1 MIVIGI
7 DPGLSGALVAL
18 KKSDWSVL
26 GCTRMPVAPDLGKSI
41 VDAHAFREF
50 VASWQ
55 EQDDVHAVIERVH
68 AMPTDGSTQAFS
80 FGMAYGSA
88 LTILSVMGVP
98 HTKVT
103 PQAWKKGSGTAK
115 GPGAIEGLPENPTDE
130 EKKAHK
136 SRVSAAKR
144 KAKDI
149 ARGRA
154 IELWPAWDKLR
165 TVEAGQAFADAAL
178 IARFGGVQ

>member
-7 DPGLSGALVAL
+7 DPGTSGALVAL
-18 KKSDWSVL
+18 NKSDWRIL
-26 GCTRMPVAPDLGKSI
+26 GSTRMPVAPDLTKTI

-55 EQDDVHAVIERVH
+55 EQDDVQVVIERVH
-68 AMPTDGSTQAFS
+68 SMPTDGSAQAFS

-88 LTILSVMGVP
+88 LSILAVMGVAV
-98 HTKVT
+98 TKVT
-103 PQAWKKGSGTAK
+103 PQAWKKASGTTK
-115 GPGAIEGLPENPTDE
+115 GPGAITGLPENPTDE

-136 SRVSAAKR
+136 ARINAAKR

-154 IELWPAWDKLR
+154 IELWPAWDMLR
-165 TVEAGQAFADAAL
+165 TIEAGQAFADAAL
-178 IARFGGVQ
+178 IARFGGAQ